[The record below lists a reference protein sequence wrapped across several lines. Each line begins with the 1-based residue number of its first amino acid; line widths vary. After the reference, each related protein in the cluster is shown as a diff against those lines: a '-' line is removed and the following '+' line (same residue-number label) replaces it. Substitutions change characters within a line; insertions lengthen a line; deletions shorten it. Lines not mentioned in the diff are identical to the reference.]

1 MSVNPPET
9 PSTSRMAS
17 VGGRHGLA
25 WGLLATGV
33 IGVLQPLDGVP
44 GWALRGLGLL
54 ALALAAWQVHR
65 QREQRETGL
74 LRQARS
80 LSMELALSA
89 DLHFELDADGR
100 LRRYQHAAGVQGLLE
115 PGDRGRLPWDWPG
128 MTIASTDL
136 VRLQAALAQSLPLRD
151 LPLSRIDGAARERH
165 LRLSLGAMPDG
176 RFGGVLREVS
186 SEVETL
192 RALHLSQARYQEL
205 VRRLPLPLV
214 LHREGVVIDANPAA
228 VALLGHGELATLL
241 GSNFIQRCMDEDS
254 RVQALAKLQQL
265 VQLAPGRHLPPDE
278 YRLQP
283 QPDRLLTVMAS
294 SAQVKAE
301 DGQAAVLTIFTDVTE
316 HRQAEQA
323 LQRSEALL
331 SHLVA
336 NSPDLITL
344 TELATGRY
352 LMVNPSFTRVAGWTA
367 EEAVGHTSTELGIW
381 VNEADR
387 ARFLQQLARDGT
399 VRNLS
404 LPFRVR
410 DGRTVAMLVSAARF
424 TLDEADYLILSC
436 RDVTASEQARL
447 EREAILE
454 NAQMG
459 IALTR
464 DYHFLMANPRLEQ
477 MLGWPVGSL
486 AGRHVGLV
494 WADQA
499 EFEQLANTLV
509 PRLNAGEQV
518 ELERP
523 MLRRDGSSFIAR
535 VLAKAVDPG
544 QPQRGTIWF
553 AEDITQ
559 RRQTERALARARD
572 DAEAAS
578 RAKSAFLAS
587 TSHEIRTPLNAL
599 LGLARLARN
608 PSIDET
614 RRRQYIDQISDSAET
629 LSGILSDILDL
640 SKIEAGKMH
649 LDLVTFDLGL
659 LLTSLH
665 QAYGA
670 LADTKGLGFQVQRD
684 EDLPEAVLG
693 DSVRVRQILSN
704 FLNNALKFTERGEIR
719 LAARV
724 VRTGLLRFEV
734 TDTGP
739 GIAAELQARL
749 FRPFV
754 QGDEAMSRAFGGT
767 GLGLSISRELA
778 EMMGGRVGVVSVPG
792 QGSCFWAELPL
803 ASADPADVDSG
814 STNGDADPIQ
824 GARLLMVEDNPVNM
838 MIAVALLEQWG
849 AEVSQAGDGEEAMA
863 AVDEAVA
870 RGHPFDLVLMDV
882 QMPGIGGH
890 EAARRLRE
898 RYDARTLPIVAL
910 TAAALVSERDEA
922 LAAGMND
929 FLTKPIDASRLRH
942 TLNRW
947 LRQASSDSPE

>member
-1 MSVNPPET
+1 
-9 PSTSRMAS
+9 
-17 VGGRHGLA
+17 
-25 WGLLATGV
+25 
-33 IGVLQPLDGVP
+33 
-44 GWALRGLGLL
+44 
-54 ALALAAWQVHR
+54 
-65 QREQRETGL
+65 
-74 LRQARS
+74 
-80 LSMELALSA
+80 
-89 DLHFELDADGR
+89 DLHFELDSEGR
-100 LRRYQHAAGVQGLLE
+100 LYRFQHATGVQGLLE
-115 PGDRGRLPWDWPG
+115 SDDIGRLTWEWPG
-128 MTIASTDL
+128 VALTPTDL
-136 VRLQAALAQSLPLRD
+136 TRLQAALAQSQALRD
-151 LPLSRIDGAARERH
+151 LPLSRIDGAARTRH
-165 LRLSLGAMPDG
+165 LRLSLGAMANG

-186 SEVETL
+186 TEVETV

-205 VRRLPLPLV
+205 FRRLPLPLV
-214 LHREGVVIDANPAA
+214 LHRAGVVVDANPAA
-228 VALLGHGELATLL
+228 VALLGHSELATLL
-241 GSNFIQRCMDEDS
+241 GSNFIDACMDPDDRS
-254 RVQALAKLQQL
+254 QALAKLQQL
-265 VQLAPGRHLPPDE
+265 ASLPPGRHLPPDE
-278 YRLQP
+278 YRLLP
-283 QPDRLLTVMAS
+283 QPGRGVTVMAS
-294 SAQVKAE
+294 SAQVDAE
-301 DGQAAVLTIFTDVTE
+301 DGHSAVLTIFTDVTE

-344 TELATGRY
+344 TELSTGRY

-367 EEAVGHTSTELGIW
+367 EEAVGHTSIELGIW
-381 VNEADR
+381 VTEADR
-387 ARFLQQLARDGT
+387 ERFLQQLARDGT

-424 TLDEADYLILSC
+424 TLDESDYLILSC
-436 RDVTASEQARL
+436 RDITASEQARL

-486 AGRHVGLV
+486 ASRHVSLV
-494 WADQA
+494 WADAA

-518 ELERP
+518 ELERA
-523 MLRRDGSSFIAR
+523 MVRRDGSSFIAR

-649 LDLVTFDLGL
+649 LDQVAFDLGA

-684 EDLPEAVLG
+684 EDLPDAVLG
-693 DSVRVRQILSN
+693 DSVRIRQILSN
-704 FLNNALKFTERGEIR
+704 FLNNALKFTERGDIQ

-734 TDTGP
+734 TDTGR
-739 GIAAELQARL
+739 GITPELQARL

-754 QGDEAMSRAFGGT
+754 QGDETTTRTFGGT

-778 EMMGGRVGVVSVPG
+778 EMMGGRVGVVSVPE

-803 ASADPADVDSG
+803 PPADPAELEAG
-814 STNGDADPIQ
+814 STSGDADPIQ

-849 AEVSQAGDGEEAMA
+849 AEVSQAGDGEEAVA

-870 RGHPFDLVLMDV
+870 SGHPFDLVLMDV

-890 EAARRLRE
+890 EAARRMRARHDE
-898 RYDARTLPIVAL
+898 RSLPILAL

-929 FLTKPIDASRLRH
+929 FLTKPIDPSRLRH
-942 TLNRW
+942 ALNRW
-947 LRQASSDSPE
+947 LRQSSDPGPDGTG